1 MPKVNVKGYGNVN
14 FPNGMDVND
23 IRDTLRRRYSDQTN
37 SDLLQSASKY
47 GAPTGSVA
55 APYKPSLMER
65 AGQGVADVLSD
76 TGLISNRYGAQ
87 QIGKNVSAIGEM
99 LPGIGDVAAVDD
111 FVRAKVKGDNLGMGL
126 AALGVLPLAGD
137 LAGKAGKTARKAD
150 DMLGDMLGDFDF
162 KLPEKQNTRFNQ
174 KPKYQPDLS
183 KPQVYNPKGFTDTK
197 TGMPTYDDMLTDP
210 GYFKSEKGL
219 VASINKNTS
228 PDDYL
233 NEAAKGFDS
242 TVGKLVGTRDD
253 DLINEYADKMLRGEE
268 FPMGVVDYSKGFSQE
283 GIHRALAAKKAGI
296 NKMPYMVVN
305 KTSNIKPIMSD
316 ASKFIPEN
324 IKDFTVKKGYQPSE
338 TVKAYKLFKTKP
350 GDDNIYPLFVNS
362 NDRVDVGKWVDAEI
376 GEIAEKGSKRKS
388 SAKPSDKPM
397 VKSSLGNLAF
407 RPGWHAGDAASAQ
420 HIGGKAV
427 KGSKKPQYRP
437 ANQVWA
443 EVEMPNDVNW
453 QDEATKRADIK
464 KDGNV
469 NARTAHITDQL
480 PLGGSYRYKTNSN
493 MQGSWIISGNMKV
506 NNKLNNEQVKGVG
519 LSTGIPDLPIL
530 PDYLEANKGLKES
543 DLTEVAIKEL
553 RSSYPDYYKSR
564 FNK

>member
-76 TGLISNRYGAQ
+76 TGIISNRYGAQ
-87 QIGKNVSAIGEM
+87 QIGKNVANIGEM

-111 FVRAKVKGDNLGMGL
+111 FSRAAASGDNLGMGL
-126 AALGVLPLAGD
+126 AALGVLPVAGD
-137 LAGKAGKTARKAD
+137 LAGKAGKAAVD
-150 DMLGDMLGDFDF
+150 
-162 KLPEKQNTRFNQ
+162 
-174 KPKYQPDLS
+174 
-183 KPQVYNPKGFTDTK
+183 
-197 TGMPTYDDMLTDP
+197 
-210 GYFKSEKGL
+210 
-219 VASINKNTS
+219 VASS
-228 PDDYL
+228 
-233 NEAAKGFDS
+233 
-242 TVGKLVGTRDD
+242 
-253 DLINEYADKMLRGEE
+253 
-268 FPMGVVDYSKGFSQE
+268 
-283 GIHRALAAKKAGI
+283 
-296 NKMPYMVVN
+296 
-305 KTSNIKPIMSD
+305 IKPIMSN

-362 NDRVDVGKWVDAEI
+362 NDKVDVGKWVDAEI

-388 SAKPSDKPM
+388 STKPSDKPM